1 MNFLEK
7 LDLLLATEKI
17 NKRQLSQLSGVPY
30 TTILGYY
37 TRGYEKAQIDNIWRI
52 AKVFGVSLDYLI
64 DDETPGEKLTQ
75 SVQEKQMLDLFRQ
88 IPDTVKP
95 FVVAQLKGAVQ
106 EAPSQDVPEELQ

>member
-7 LDLLLATEKI
+7 LDLLLATEGM

-37 TRGYEKAQIDNIWRI
+37 ARGYEKAQIDNIWRI

-64 DDETPGEKLTQ
+64 DDETPKEKLTQ
-75 SVQEKQMLDLFRQ
+75 SVLEKQMLGLFRQ
-88 IPDTVKP
+88 IPDKAKP
-95 FVVAQLKGAVQ
+95 FLIAQLQGAVQ
-106 EAPSQDVPEELQ
+106 AATDQDAPEGF